1 MASPLSL
8 FMPINPGVDL
18 QKMAAGLGQM
28 SQALNEALT
37 AVGTV
42 HYARILLLDRS
53 TPNLQ
58 PNPADPSED
67 YVLAIITEY
76 DGSFD
81 KYISDF
87 VAQVGQIFDALLE
100 FVVGGAALIPVV
112 NNQAAFLAY
121 IKANDASQDPAE
133 AGEQLYEAYTDT
145 VQTLLALGAKPP
157 ASTAPPSSGSSSSPS
172 PVQS

>member
-8 FMPINPGVDL
+8 FMPINPGVNL
-18 QKMAAGLGQM
+18 QQMAAGLGQM
-28 SQALNEALT
+28 SEQLNQALT
-37 AVGTV
+37 QVGTV

-58 PNPADPSED
+58 PNPSDPSQD

-76 DGSFD
+76 DGSFE

-87 VAQVGQIFDALLE
+87 VARVGKIFDALLV

-112 NNQAAFLAY
+112 DHQDAFLAY

-133 AGEQLYEAYTDT
+133 SGQQLYEAYTNT
-145 VQTLLALGAKPP
+145 VQSLLALGATPPVGNAAPP
-157 ASTAPPSSGSSSSPS
+157 ASGSSSSS
-172 PVQS
+172 